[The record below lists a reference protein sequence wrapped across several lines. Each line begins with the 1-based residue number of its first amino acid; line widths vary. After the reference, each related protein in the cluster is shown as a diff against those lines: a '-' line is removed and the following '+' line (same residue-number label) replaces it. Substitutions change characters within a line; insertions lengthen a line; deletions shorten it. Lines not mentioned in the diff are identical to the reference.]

1 MRTELCKPKVILFPV
16 DMSEHS
22 AAAAELVSALV
33 RRFDSRVLVLFAL
46 EPVDYPV
53 ELLGGAMFDTRSRTD
68 MARERVVEFL
78 RTQGVAFPHE
88 VRVEEGRPAETIVK
102 VAEEMDADL
111 ICMPTRGRGPFRQF
125 LLGSTTAKVLND
137 AHVPVLTGA
146 HLEESHWAGPE
157 LRNIVCALALDDRG
171 KTALSAAALLARVFQ
186 AQLTVVHA
194 DENGSGSATEQVDD
208 FVTEITNATEFA
220 AAPHVV
226 ICEGDV
232 APTVHGVAKERH
244 ADLVVIGR
252 STPGPAGRL
261 RTNSYAIVRSA
272 PCPVLSV

>member
-1 MRTELCKPKVILFPV
+1 MRTELCKPKTILFPI

-22 AAAAELVSALV
+22 ASAAELVSALA
-33 RRFDSRVLVLFAL
+33 RRFEARVVVLFAV

-53 ELLGGAMFDTRSRTD
+53 ELLGGPMFDTRSRTD
-68 MARERVVEFL
+68 VARGRVVEFL
-78 RTQGVAFPHE
+78 RTHGVEFPHE

-137 AHVPVLTGA
+137 AHMPVLTGA
-146 HLEESHWAGPE
+146 HLEESANGAGPE
-157 LRNIVCALALDDRG
+157 LRNIICALALDDRG

-194 DENGSGSATEQVDD
+194 DEKGSGSATEQVYD
-208 FVTEITNATEFA
+208 FIRGTEFA
-220 AAPHVV
+220 VAPHVV
-226 ICEGDV
+226 ICEGAV